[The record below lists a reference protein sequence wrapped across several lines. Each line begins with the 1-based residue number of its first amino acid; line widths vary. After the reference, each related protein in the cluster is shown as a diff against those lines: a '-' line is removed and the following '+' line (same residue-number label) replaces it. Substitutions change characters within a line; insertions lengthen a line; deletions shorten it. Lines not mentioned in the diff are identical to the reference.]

1 MRSFF
6 VGCLGVLLAGS
17 TSLHGQAG
25 SPTVKK
31 TNLARDTFLFSAPE
45 GNLVLYDGANG
56 YVVAGV
62 QAPALVR
69 AARAQVDIRSGRR
82 GYAIALVSDSAAA
95 YADGG
100 WTSAGAV
107 TIAHENLRRRFTQQ
121 AAGRSASALP
131 VTSLGFSEVIQI
143 YVPGEDTH
151 AVHQKAGYSDADV
164 SVHLERGGVLMLGA
178 IFTADGY
185 PAIDS
190 EHGGNFAGLLESA
203 TTFANNFGSLP
214 TIIPA
219 RGPAVSGRV
228 LRDYV
233 AMLTAVRNRVQQL
246 ARGGR
251 NLDQII
257 SARPTA
263 EFDARWGHGPV
274 TPAGFVTEIYN
285 SLNPR

>member
-1 MRSFF
+1 MF
-6 VGCLGVLLAGS
+6 AGS
-17 TSLHGQAG
+17 GSLYGQAG
-25 SPTVKK
+25 TPAVKK
-31 TNLARDTFLFSAPE
+31 TNLARDTYLFSVPE

-56 YVVAGV
+56 FVAAGI

-69 AARAQVDIRSGRR
+69 AARAQVDARTGRR

-95 YADGG
+95 YGDGG
-100 WTSAGAV
+100 WTSTGAV

-121 AAGRSASALP
+121 GASRSVTAPP

-151 AVHQKAGYSDADV
+151 AVHQKSGYSDADV
-164 SVHLERGGVLMLGA
+164 SVHLERAGVLILGS

-214 TIIPA
+214 TIVPA

-251 NLDQII
+251 NLDQIVA
-257 SARPTA
+257 ARPTA

-274 TPAGFVTEIYN
+274 TPAAFVTEIYN
-285 SLNPR
+285 ALSPR